1 MEIKGTIVFDQNWQ
15 ALLSPIRFIENR
27 GGSRSSKTWS
37 ICQCVI
43 LDCLTDSGADWSI
56 VRKTFPA
63 LRATVMRDFVS
74 VLQDMK
80 IYDAIV
86 HHKTEHSFVFPN
98 GARVEF
104 FSVDN
109 EQKLRGRKRR
119 KCWVNEC
126 NDLFGEDFVQ
136 LNMRTTE
143 KIIFDYNPSEV
154 VGWIDELPPDEIKV
168 IHSTYKDNPFLE
180 RAIANQIE
188 DLKRT
193 DPILYDIYAL
203 GLHAVSRENVYQ
215 KWEVLTER
223 PKRFTQYC
231 YGLDFGYV
239 HPLSLVRVW
248 YYENERYYEE
258 VIYESYLKPND
269 MIPKFE
275 EMRIEKDIEIICDHA
290 RPDLIADLRQAGYY
304 CLNANKDVQAGI
316 TIVRSCINY
325 IDIKAKNIQREN
337 KAYKHKK
344 INGEIRDKEIHKT
357 NDDAMDAIR
366 YADMWISK
374 YSTNDFE
381 ETLSI
386 SW

>member
-1 MEIKGTIVFDQNWQ
+1 
-15 ALLSPIRFIENR
+15 
-27 GGSRSSKTWS
+27 
-37 ICQCVI
+37 
-43 LDCLTDSGADWSI
+43 
-56 VRKTFPA
+56 
-63 LRATVMRDFVS
+63 
-74 VLQDMK
+74 
-80 IYDAIV
+80 
-86 HHKTEHSFVFPN
+86 
-98 GARVEF
+98 
-104 FSVDN
+104 
-109 EQKLRGRKRR
+109 
-119 KCWVNEC
+119 
-126 NDLFGEDFVQ
+126 
-136 LNMRTTE
+136 
-143 KIIFDYNPSEV
+143 
-154 VGWIDELPPDEIKV
+154 
-168 IHSTYKDNPFLE
+168 
-180 RAIANQIE
+180 
-188 DLKRT
+188 
-193 DPILYDIYAL
+193 
-203 GLHAVSRENVYQ
+203 
-215 KWEVLTER
+215 
-223 PKRFTQYC
+223 
-231 YGLDFGYV
+231 
-239 HPLSLVRVW
+239 VRVW

-275 EMRIEKDIEIICDHA
+275 EMGIEKDIEIICDHA